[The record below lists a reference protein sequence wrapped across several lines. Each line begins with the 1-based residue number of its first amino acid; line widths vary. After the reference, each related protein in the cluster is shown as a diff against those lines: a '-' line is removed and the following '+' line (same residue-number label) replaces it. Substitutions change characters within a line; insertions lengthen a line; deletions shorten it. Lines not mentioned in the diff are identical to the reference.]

1 MKLISEIALLLITGI
16 VFGVGQSSCTVDQF
30 VNNLPIADVNG
41 AYWTIY
47 DFRTDPENRAVVESD
62 PSCMTFPASGAL
74 FWMAELGY
82 WSPVPAV
89 GDSLIMIGSWD
100 SAYVNNPGTYGD
112 NPNHTGFYWLYSDI
126 VDDVALTHW
135 EEDTVR
141 PIPKP
146 IITQTGLGAGAD
158 DTIWVK
164 IPNPK
169 ETRRGDQ
176 LVYDVLGYWLVADST
191 GAGTPNALND
201 DVKVLE
207 IGFIPVQGDT
217 GDTTVFWMLES
228 DMFLAWTHWTTYFSY
243 KIVARPDTVGAPEE
257 TMGYST
263 YYWSQ
268 NSDAIDVY
276 QTIIGIEDTNIPTF
290 ETGVLDVFPNPSK
303 GQFTVQYNASVRG
316 SGKLEL
322 YDVMGR
328 NLGTLWQGTMTQG
341 LNSVSIQYGA
351 SGVYFLVFECGN
363 VQKVRKIILE

>member
-1 MKLISEIALLLITGI
+1 MRKQKMIFIVLLLPSIMLYAQSKTLFQSLTNWPAGCDTLGTHWFVYNI
-16 VFGVGQSSCTVDQF
+16 NKPESHYVIDTTVASVTTSTYWAANIGNFNGGV
-30 VNNLPIADVNG
+30 NPWANG
-41 AYWTIY
+41 DTILALGSFDTAYIH
-47 DFRTDPENRAVVESD
+47 DPD
-62 PSCMTFPASGAL
+62 
-74 FWMAELGY
+74 
-82 WSPVPAV
+82 
-89 GDSLIMIGSWD
+89 
-100 SAYVNNPGTYGD
+100 TYG
-112 NPNHTGFYWLYSDI
+112 NNANHCGFYWLFCDT
-126 VDDVALTHW
+126 VTLTTPEVW
-135 EEDTVR
+135 LPADTVR

-146 IITQTGLGAGAD
+146 IVTQTGLGAGAD
-158 DTIWVK
+158 DTIWIW
-164 IPNPK
+164 IPNPM
-169 ETRRGDQ
+169 ETDT
-176 LVYDVLGYWLVADST
+176 LEPIDYSVLGYWLVADST

-201 DVKVLE
+201 EVKAVE

-217 GDTTVFWMLES
+217 GDTTVFWILES
-228 DMFLAWTHWTTYFSY
+228 DMFLAWAHWTTYFAY

-290 ETGVLDVFPNPSK
+290 ETGVPDVFPNPSK

-316 SGKLEL
+316 SGRLEL

-341 LNSVSIQYGA
+341 LNSVSIQYDA